1 MNDLFITKPVHAE
14 AHVVAGEEVEEYSLT
29 RTLSWPHLVML
40 GIGAVIGAGIFVIT
54 GTAAADHAGPAI
66 ILSFVFAGI
75 ACAFAA
81 LSYAELS
88 AMIPVS
94 GSAYSYT
101 YSTMGEAAA
110 WFVGWSLVLEYLFA
124 ASTVAVGWAGY
135 TMSFLDQF
143 GLHVPTVM
151 REAPFTFKHEQL
163 VWTGSWFNLPAVLI
177 IGAIAMLCYRGIR
190 ESATVN
196 AVIVTLKVLVVL
208 LVVIF
213 GAKYVAPANWHP
225 FIPPN
230 EGPGIY
236 GWSGVFR
243 GASIVFFAYIGFD
256 AVSTAAQEVK
266 NPQRDMPIGILG
278 SLFICTLLYIA
289 MAAVLTGMLPYS
301 QLGTPE
307 PVATALAAH
316 PQLSWLKTLAEL
328 AAIAGLST
336 VILVM
341 MMGQPRIFYAMSH
354 DGLLPNTLGRV
365 HPKFRTPHRATVI
378 VAVIAAIMAAFLP
391 ISLLG
396 DVVSMGTLIA
406 FATVSAG
413 VLILRYTQPDLK
425 RSFRV
430 PLAILVCP
438 LGVLAC
444 LSLIWIMPVRNWLLL
459 LGWTVIGFIVYFS
472 YGYKHSKLRKAQ
484 QS

>member
-1 MNDLFITKPVHAE
+1 MSDLFITKPVHAE
-14 AHVVAGEEVEEYSLT
+14 AHVVAGEEVEEYSLV
-29 RTLSWPHLVML
+29 RTLNWRHLIML

-54 GTAAADHAGPAI
+54 GTAAAEHAGPAI
-66 ILSFVFAGI
+66 ILSFIFAGI

-81 LSYAELS
+81 LCYAEFA

-101 YSTMGEAAA
+101 YSTLGEATA

-143 GLHVPTVM
+143 GLHLPNVL
-151 REAPFTFKHEQL
+151 RSAPFTFKHEQF
-163 VWTGSWFNLPAVLI
+163 VWTGAWFNLPAVLI
-177 IGAIAMLCYRGIR
+177 IGAIALLCYRGIR

-196 AVIVTLKVLVVL
+196 AFIVSLKVAVVL

-213 GAKYVAPANWHP
+213 GAHYVHPDNWHP

-230 EGPGIY
+230 QGPGIF

-289 MAAVLTGMLPYS
+289 MAAVMTGMLSYTK
-301 QLGTPE
+301 LDTAE
-307 PVATALAAH
+307 PVATALAVV
-316 PQLSWLKTLAEL
+316 PSLWWLKIAAEL

-341 MMGQPRIFYAMSH
+341 MMGQPRIFFAMAR
-354 DGLLPNTLGRV
+354 DGLLPPVMGKV

-378 VAVIAAIMAAFLP
+378 VAVIAAVMAAFLP

-396 DVVSMGTLIA
+396 DVVSMGTLVA
-406 FATVSAG
+406 FSTVSAG
-413 VLILRYTQPDLK
+413 VLILRYTQPELK

-430 PLAILVCP
+430 PLAIVVCP
-438 LGVLAC
+438 LGVLCC
-444 LSLIWIMPVRNWLLL
+444 LGLIWIMPLRNWLIL

-472 YGYKHSKLRKAQ
+472 YGYKHSKLRLAKSA
-484 QS
+484 

>member
-1 MNDLFITKPVHAE
+1 MKNLFITKPVHAE
-14 AHVVAGEEVEEYSLT
+14 PHVVAGEEVALAKSLDW
-29 RTLSWPHLVML
+29 RHLIML

-54 GTAAADHAGPAI
+54 GTAAAEHAGPAI
-66 ILSFVFAGI
+66 ILSFIFAGI

-81 LSYAELS
+81 LCYAEFS

-101 YSTMGEAAA
+101 YSTLGEAVA

-143 GLHVPTVM
+143 GLHVPSVL
-151 REAPFTFKHEQL
+151 RSAPFTFKHEHL
-163 VWTGSWFNLPAVLI
+163 VLTGAWFNLPAVLI
-177 IGAIAMLCYRGIR
+177 IGAIAMLCYRGIK

-196 AVIVTLKVLVVL
+196 AIIVALKVGVVL

-213 GAKYVAPANWHP
+213 GAHYVEPNNWHP

-230 EGPGIY
+230 QGPGIF

-289 MAAVLTGMLPYS
+289 MAAVLTGMLPFAK
-301 QLGTPE
+301 LDTAE
-307 PVATALAAH
+307 PVATALAAV
-316 PQLSWLKTLAEL
+316 PSLSWLKTAAEL

-341 MMGQPRIFYAMSH
+341 MMGQPRIFYAMAT
-354 DGLLPNTLGRV
+354 DGLMPPMLGKV
-365 HPKFRTPHRATVI
+365 HPKYRTPHRATVI
-378 VAVIAAIMAAFLP
+378 VAVIAAVMAAFLP

-396 DVVSMGTLIA
+396 DVVSMGTLVA

-413 VLILRYTQPDLK
+413 VLILRYTQPELK

-430 PLAILVCP
+430 PLAIIVCP

-444 LSLIWIMPVRNWLLL
+444 LALIWIMPVRNWLILL
-459 LGWTVIGFIVYFS
+459 AWTIIGFIVYFS
-472 YGYKHSKLRKAQ
+472 YGYKHSKLRLAQ
-484 QS
+484 RS

>member
-1 MNDLFITKPVHAE
+1 MRNLFITKPVHAE
-14 AHVVAGEEVEEYSLT
+14 PHVVAGEEVTLARSLDW
-29 RTLSWPHLVML
+29 RHLIML

-54 GTAAADHAGPAI
+54 GTAAAEHAGPAI
-66 ILSFVFAGI
+66 ILSFIFAGI

-81 LSYAELS
+81 LCYAELS

-94 GSAYSYT
+94 GSAYSYA
-101 YSTMGEAAA
+101 YSTLGESVA

-135 TMSFLDQF
+135 TLSFLDQF
-143 GLHVPTVM
+143 GMHLPNVLRQSPI
-151 REAPFTFKHEQL
+151 TFRHEHL
-163 VWTGSWFNLPAVLI
+163 VLTGAWFNLPAVLI
-177 IGAIAMLCYRGIR
+177 IGAIATLCYRGIK

-196 AVIVTLKVLVVL
+196 AFIVALKVLVVL
-208 LVVIF
+208 LGVIF
-213 GAKYVAPANWHP
+213 GAHYVTPANWHP

-230 EGPGIY
+230 QAPGVY

-278 SLFICTLLYIA
+278 SLAICTVLYIL
-289 MAAVLTGMLPYS
+289 MAAVLTGMVPFM
-301 QLGTPE
+301 QLDTAE

-316 PQLSWLKTLAEL
+316 PALAWLKTLAEL

-341 MMGQPRIFYAMSH
+341 LMGQPRIFYAMAT
-354 DGLLPNTLGRV
+354 DGLMPKTLGKV
-365 HPKFRTPHRATVI
+365 HPKFKTPHRATVI
-378 VAVIAAIMAAFLP
+378 VSVIAAVMAAFLP

-396 DVVSMGTLIA
+396 DVVSMGTLVA

-413 VLILRYTQPDLK
+413 VLILRYTQPGLK

-430 PLAILVCP
+430 PLAIVICP
-438 LGVLAC
+438 LGVLSC
-444 LSLIWIMPVRNWLLL
+444 LALIWIMPVRNWLLL
-459 LGWTVIGFIVYFS
+459 LGWTVIGFVVYFS
-472 YGYKHSKLRKAQ
+472 YGYKHSKLRQAQ

>member
-1 MNDLFITKPVHAE
+1 MSNLFITKPVHAE
-14 AHVVAGEEVEEYSLT
+14 PHVVAGEEVELARSLDW
-29 RTLSWPHLVML
+29 RHLIML

-54 GTAAADHAGPAI
+54 GTAAAEHAGPAI
-66 ILSFVFAGI
+66 ILSFVFAGL

-101 YSTMGEAAA
+101 YSTLGESAA

-135 TMSFLDQF
+135 TLSFLDQF
-143 GLHVPTVM
+143 GMHLPSVL
-151 REAPFTFKHEQL
+151 REAPFTFKHDAL
-163 VWTGSWFNLPAVLI
+163 VVTGAWFNLPAVLI
-177 IGAIAMLCYRGIR
+177 IGAIAMLCYRGIK

-196 AVIVTLKVLVVL
+196 AVIVAMKVLVVL
-208 LVVIF
+208 AVVIF
-213 GAKYVAPANWHP
+213 GAHYVTPANWHP
-225 FIPPN
+225 FIPAN

-278 SLFICTLLYIA
+278 SLFICTLLYIL
-289 MAAVLTGMLPYS
+289 MAAVLTGMLPYK
-301 QLGTPE
+301 LLDTAE

-316 PQLSWLKTLAEL
+316 PSLNWLKTLAEL

-341 MMGQPRIFYAMSH
+341 MMGQPRIFFAMAH
-354 DGLLPNTLGRV
+354 DGLMPKVLGKV
-365 HPKFRTPHRATVI
+365 HPKYKTPHRATII
-378 VAVIAAIMAAFLP
+378 VAIIAAVMAALLP

-396 DVVSMGTLIA
+396 DVVSMGTLVA

-413 VLILRYTQPDLK
+413 VLILRYTQPELK

-430 PLAILVCP
+430 PLAHVICP
-438 LGVLAC
+438 LGVLCC
-444 LSLIWIMPVRNWLLL
+444 LGLIYIMPVRNWLLL

-472 YGYKHSKLRKAQ
+472 YGYKHSKLRKALK
-484 QS
+484 S

>member
-1 MNDLFITKPVHAE
+1 MKNLFITKPVHAE
-14 AHVVAGEEVEEYSLT
+14 PHVVAGEEVELARSLDW
-29 RTLSWPHLVML
+29 RHLIML

-54 GTAAADHAGPAI
+54 GTAAAEHAGPAI

-75 ACAFAA
+75 ACGFAA
-81 LSYAELS
+81 LCYAEFS

-101 YSTMGEAAA
+101 YSTLGEAVA

-124 ASTVAVGWAGY
+124 ASTVAVGWSGY
-135 TMSFLDQF
+135 TLSFLDQF
-143 GLHVPTVM
+143 GLHLPAVL
-151 REAPFTFKHEQL
+151 RQAPFTFRHDQL
-163 VWTGSWFNLPAVLI
+163 VGTGAWFNLPAVLI
-177 IGAIAMLCYRGIR
+177 IGAIATLCYRGIK

-196 AVIVTLKVLVVL
+196 AVIVTAKVLVVL

-213 GAKYVAPANWHP
+213 GAHYVAPANWHP

-230 EGPGIY
+230 QGPGIY

-278 SLFICTLLYIA
+278 SLAICTVLYIL
-289 MAAVLTGMLPYS
+289 MAGVLTGMLPFAK
-301 QLGTPE
+301 LDTAE
-307 PVATALAAH
+307 PVATALAAY
-316 PQLSWLKTLAEL
+316 PALTWLKTLAEL

-341 MMGQPRIFYAMSH
+341 LMGQPRIFYAMSQ
-354 DGLLPNTLGRV
+354 DGLMPKMLGRV
-365 HPKFRTPHRATVI
+365 HPTFRTPHRATVI
-378 VAVIAAIMAAFLP
+378 VALIAAVMAAFLP

-396 DVVSMGTLIA
+396 DVVSMGTLVA

-413 VLILRYTQPDLK
+413 VLILRYTQPNLK

-430 PLAILVCP
+430 PLAIAVCP
-438 LGVLAC
+438 LGVLCC
-444 LSLIWIMPVRNWLLL
+444 LALIYIMPLRNWLIL
-459 LGWTVIGFIVYFS
+459 LGWTVIGFVVYFS
-472 YGYKHSKLRKAQ
+472 YGYRHSKLRNGPPA
-484 QS
+484 

>member
-1 MNDLFITKPVHAE
+1 MSNLFITKPVHAE
-14 AHVVAGEEVEEYSLT
+14 PHVVAGEEVELARS
-29 RTLSWPHLVML
+29 LSWPHLIML

-54 GTAAADHAGPAI
+54 GTAAAEHAGPAI
-66 ILSFVFAGI
+66 ILSFVFAGV

-81 LSYAELS
+81 LCYAEFS

-94 GSAYSYT
+94 GSAYSYA
-101 YSTMGEAAA
+101 YSTLGESVA

-135 TMSFLDQF
+135 TLSFLDQF
-143 GLHVPTVM
+143 GLHLPAVLSQ
-151 REAPFTFKHEQL
+151 APFTFKHDNF
-163 VWTGSWFNLPAVLI
+163 VWTGAWFNLPAILI
-177 IGAIAMLCYRGIR
+177 IGAIATLCYRGIK

-196 AVIVTLKVLVVL
+196 AVIVGMKVLVVL

-213 GAKYVAPANWHP
+213 GAHYVSPANWHP

-230 EGPGIY
+230 EGPGIF

-278 SLFICTLLYIA
+278 SLLICTVLYIL
-289 MAAVLTGMLPYS
+289 MAAVLTGMLPFAK
-301 QLGTPE
+301 LDTAE
-307 PVATALAAH
+307 PVATALAAY
-316 PQLSWLKTLAEL
+316 PALGWLKTLAEL

-341 MMGQPRIFYAMSH
+341 MMGQPRIFYAMST
-354 DGLLPNTLGRV
+354 DGLLPKSLSKV

-378 VAVIAAIMAAFLP
+378 VAVIAAVMAALLP

-396 DVVSMGTLIA
+396 DVVSMGTLVA

-413 VLILRYTQPDLK
+413 VLILRYTQPGLK

-430 PLAILVCP
+430 PLAIIVCP
-438 LGVLAC
+438 LGVLSC
-444 LSLIWIMPVRNWLLL
+444 LYLIYTMPLRNWLILL
-459 LGWTVIGFIVYFS
+459 CWTVIGFVVYFS
-472 YGYKHSKLRKAQ
+472 YGYAHSKLRQAKQA
-484 QS
+484 